1 MLRQQPEATQQVSGQ
16 KPLLK
21 VRTSTSEKQ
30 AQLSVPTK
38 NQYALRS
45 GSQGPANGLSTTAG
59 TKMSE
64 SVVPQFVANLQQR
77 SLSKQFEQMELKQ
90 ELHELKNESSVT
102 GFVVNALTTA
112 NQRASSKSSTGSSV
126 GSFIQKKLTC
136 AVKAGM
142 DIAHPHSSANLAINP
157 QSSTGTNFSSGVN
170 GSSQGLA
177 SASSGMISNALKK
190 NNYLN
195 QLSSELGS
203 LYIAPSQ
210 SAGSKVPN
218 QALALNPSVG

>member
-1 MLRQQPEATQQVSGQ
+1 
-16 KPLLK
+16 
-21 VRTSTSEKQ
+21 
-30 AQLSVPTK
+30 
-38 NQYALRS
+38 
-45 GSQGPANGLSTTAG
+45 
-59 TKMSE
+59 MSE

-142 DIAHPHSSANLAINP
+142 DIAHPTSSANLAINP
-157 QSSTGTNFSSGVN
+157 QSSTGTNFSSGVTGN
-170 GSSQGLA
+170 SSQGLA

-195 QLSSELGS
+195 QLSSEIGN
-203 LYIAPSQ
+203 LYIAPS
-210 SAGSKVPN
+210 
-218 QALALNPSVG
+218 